1 MVRTQVQL
9 TEVPAAKLKE
19 LAARR
24 NASIAELIREGVDQ
38 VLAATQRV
46 YDPEQK
52 RLALAFLGQ
61 VSDEVTDLSENHDK
75 YLAEIY
81 AQVAE
86 SDEL

>member
-9 TEVPAAKLKE
+9 TEAQAAKLKE
-19 LAARR
+19 LAIRQDV
-24 NASIAELIREGVDQ
+24 SIAELIRRGVDQ
-38 VLAATQRV
+38 LLSTTHRV

-52 RLALAFLGQ
+52 RLALAFVGQ
-61 VSDEVTDLSENHDK
+61 FPDEATDVAENHDL

-86 SDEL
+86 PEHS

>member
-9 TEVPAAKLKE
+9 TESQATKLKE
-19 LAARR
+19 LAARQ
-24 NASIAELIREGVDQ
+24 NVSIAELIRQGVDQ
-38 VLAATQRV
+38 VLATTQRV

-61 VSDEVTDLSENHDK
+61 VSDGITDLSENHDK